1 VEEIEVVA
9 LTPLEWLA
17 DFGMSMI
24 PPILMG
30 LLFYTVMRG
39 IFRADA
45 TERKVYSEIE
55 AQERAKRKK
64 APNA

>member
-30 LLFYTVMRG
+30 LLFYAVMRG
-39 IFRADA
+39 IFRADS

-55 AQERAKRKK
+55 AQERAKRKR

>member
-1 VEEIEVVA
+1 MEEIEVVA

-30 LLFYTVMRG
+30 LVLYVIMRG

-45 TERKVYSEIE
+45 KERKVYSEIE
-55 AQERAKRKK
+55 AEERAKRQK

>member
-1 VEEIEVVA
+1 MEEIEVVA
-9 LTPLEWLA
+9 LTPFEWLA

-24 PPILMG
+24 PPILVG
-30 LLFYTVMRG
+30 LLFYAVMRG

>member
-1 VEEIEVVA
+1 MENIEPTA
-9 LTPLEWLA
+9 LSPLEWLA

-30 LLFYTVMRG
+30 LLFYVVMRA
-39 IFRADA
+39 IFRADS

-55 AQERAKRKK
+55 AQERAKRQNR
-64 APNA
+64 PNA

>member
-1 VEEIEVVA
+1 MEEVEVVA

-30 LLFYTVMRG
+30 LVLYVIMRG

-45 TERKVYSEIE
+45 KERKVYSEIE
-55 AQERAKRKK
+55 AEERAKRQK